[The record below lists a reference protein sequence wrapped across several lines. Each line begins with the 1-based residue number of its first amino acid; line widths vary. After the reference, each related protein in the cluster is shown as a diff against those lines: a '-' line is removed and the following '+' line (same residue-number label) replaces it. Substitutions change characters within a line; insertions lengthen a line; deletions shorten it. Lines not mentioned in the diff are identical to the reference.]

1 MGSFITRRLAQ
12 MIPTLI
18 GISMVAFILVR
29 LTGDPTAI
37 LLPPEASDEVIAQF
51 REEFG
56 LDRPIYVQYLN
67 FMGKVLQ
74 GDFGKSIRYRVPVSE
89 LFFERLPATLELAF
103 ASMAVASLL
112 GIPMGVISAIKHN
125 PWVDNAVR
133 LLSLFGQA
141 IPSFYLGLLL
151 IIIVSVRLRW
161 LPTGGRGDWDQLI
174 LPVITLATFLLALIA
189 RFTRGAVLD
198 VLRQDFVRTG
208 RAKGLSETALILGHV
223 MKNALIPVVT
233 VIGLQ
238 FGAVL
243 SGAVVTETIFAW
255 PGIGRLMVEAISTRD
270 FPIVQAT
277 VMIVAVMFVLINL
290 LVDLLYAWLDPRI
303 KYS

>member
-125 PWVDNAVR
+125 TWVDNAVR